1 MATDSNGVEYSTFQD
16 KVLSGM
22 EEYSP
27 TLFDFFNVYLPYN
40 YEDEYA
46 TKDSNPWHQYDFMV
60 TSDTMGLTQDE
71 GTTILTNMNDI
82 LNGKDPSNLPQYQ
95 DVLFGNIQ
103 WANVGSEIVGND
115 FDSLEN
121 DSSHGTYNW
130 ANCNTNIDYR
140 YIYGYISPSTI
151 SDVNE
156 VMPLRRRRSYNT
168 VAIIDN
174 ALRRFLNLTEYH
186 TSSRTRGNK
195 YPILDYSIGI
205 RRRNLPVLMMKKRYE
220 NPRIT
225 DNLEYS
231 YFSFSKAE
239 IMAKPYNYL
248 GIKGFYIKRP
258 STYSTDAYYKT
269 LTNGISSSGETKSIT
284 IKGDAGDISVTLTG
298 GYLEITEINGAA
310 SYIITEANKDVI
322 STLNDMY
329 AGSIMALGI
338 TSATR
343 DNTVTGK
350 SYRSN
355 IPHLCYVDRFTS
367 YSTTDANGEGYQ
379 AIRAYIF
386 YNPNFSTYMTSLS
399 ESLLATY
406 KWECIYCDGL
416 YPINEAVGIEVIKT
430 LSAQGNGITTTSDFN
445 ASAKGTGMQSE
456 KDKNKA
462 EVIKAAIEDSMS
474 FSWVRDNNYYSPAT
488 LGRSSYSMS
497 GDTKIGDMFLVDFT
511 YEYLPFP
518 TKIDIDNLKYVSS
531 SDPTDTNRYIN
542 FDKLNYTSLYNN
554 DESRRYTSGKSVP
567 ASAMKKAAMLRQDR
581 IMQDGLEDSRII
593 AAPGITIDVSISQ

>member
-1 MATDSNGVEYSTFQD
+1 MATDSKGVEYSTFQD

-103 WANVGSEIVGND
+103 WANVGSEVVGND

-156 VMPLRRRRSYNT
+156 VMPLRSRRSYNT

-174 ALRRFLNLTEYH
+174 ALRRFLNLTEYN
-186 TSSRTRGNK
+186 TSSRTRGDK

-386 YNPNFSTYMTSLS
+386 YNPNFSTYMTNIS
-399 ESLLATY
+399 ESSLATY

-531 SDPTDTNRYIN
+531 SDTTDTNRYIN
-542 FDKLNYTSLYNN
+542 FDKLNYTNLYNN
-554 DESRRYTSGKSVP
+554 DESRRYTSGKRVP

>member
-16 KVLSGM
+16 KVLSDV

-46 TKDSNPWHQYDFMV
+46 TKDSNPWHQYDFRV

-103 WANVGSEIVGND
+103 WANVGSEVVGND

-140 YIYGYISPSTI
+140 YIYGYTSPSTI

-156 VMPLRRRRSYNT
+156 VMPLRQRRSYNS

-174 ALRRFLNLTEYH
+174 ALRRFLNLTGYH
-186 TSSRTRGNK
+186 TSATTGADR
-195 YPILDYSIGI
+195 YPIVDYSIGI

-269 LTNGISSSGETKSIT
+269 LTNGISSSGETKRIT
-284 IKGDAGDISVTLTG
+284 IKGDAGDRSVTLTG

-343 DNTVTGK
+343 DNTVTGN

-386 YNPNFSTYMTSLS
+386 YNSNFSTYMTNLS
-399 ESLLATY
+399 TNSAVD

-462 EVIKAAIEDSMS
+462 AVIKAAREESMS
-474 FSWVRDNNYYSPAT
+474 FSWFRNNNNDVGTT
-488 LGRSSYSMS
+488 LGRESYSMS
-497 GDTKIGDMFLVDFT
+497 GDTKIGDMFLVNFI

-531 SDPTDTNRYIN
+531 SDSTDTNRYIN

-554 DESRRYTSGKSVP
+554 DESRRYTSGKRVP
-567 ASAMKKAAMLRQDR
+567 ASEMNKAAMLRQDR

>member
-46 TKDSNPWHQYDFMV
+46 TKDSNPWHQYDFRV
-60 TSDTMGLTQDE
+60 TSDTMGLTKDE

-103 WANVGSEIVGND
+103 WANVGSEVVGND

-140 YIYGYISPSTI
+140 YIYGYTSPSTI
-151 SDVNE
+151 RDVNE
-156 VMPLRRRRSYNT
+156 IMALRKERSYNT
-168 VAIIDN
+168 VATIDN

-186 TSSRTRGNK
+186 TSAKTGADR
-195 YPILDYSIGI
+195 YPIVDYSIGI

-329 AGSIMALGI
+329 SGSIMSLGI

-350 SYRSN
+350 SYGSN

-386 YNPNFSTYMTSLS
+386 YNPNFSTYMTNLS
-399 ESLLATY
+399 ESSLATY

-462 EVIKAAIEDSMS
+462 EVIKAATEESMS
-474 FSWVRDNNYYSPAT
+474 FSRFGDNKYYAPAT

-554 DESRRYTSGKSVP
+554 DESRRYTSDKRVP

>member
-1 MATDSNGVEYSTFQD
+1 MATDSKGVEYSTFQD

-46 TKDSNPWHQYDFMV
+46 TKDSNPWHQYDFRV

-71 GTTILTNMNDI
+71 GTTMLTNMNDI

-103 WANVGSEIVGND
+103 WANVGSEVVGND

-140 YIYGYISPSTI
+140 YIYGYTSPSTI
-151 SDVNE
+151 RDVNE
-156 VMPLRRRRSYNT
+156 VMPLRQERSYNT
-168 VAIIDN
+168 VATIDN

-186 TSSRTRGNK
+186 TSPRNRVGK

-329 AGSIMALGI
+329 SGSIMSLGI

-343 DNTVTGK
+343 NNTVTGK
-350 SYRSN
+350 SYNSN

-386 YNPNFSTYMTSLS
+386 YNPNFSTYMTNLS
-399 ESLLATY
+399 ESSLATY

-416 YPINEAVGIEVIKT
+416 YPINEAVEIEVIKT

-462 EVIKAAIEDSMS
+462 EVIKAATEESMS
-474 FSWVRDNNYYSPAT
+474 FSRFGDNKYYSPAT

-497 GDTKIGDMFLVDFT
+497 GDTKIGDMFLVNFI

-518 TKIDIDNLKYVSS
+518 TKIDIDNLEYVSS

-542 FDKLNYTSLYNN
+542 FDKLNYTSLYDN
-554 DESRRYTSGKSVP
+554 DESRRYTSGKRVP

-593 AAPGITIDVSISQ
+593 AAPGITIDISISQ

>member
-46 TKDSNPWHQYDFMV
+46 TKDSSPWHQYDFRV
-60 TSDTMGLTQDE
+60 TSDTMGLTKDE
-71 GTTILTNMNDI
+71 GTTMLTNMNDI

-103 WANVGSEIVGND
+103 WANVGSEVVGND

-140 YIYGYISPSTI
+140 YIYGYTSPSTI
-151 SDVNE
+151 RDVNE
-156 VMPLRRRRSYNT
+156 IMALRKERSYNT
-168 VAIIDN
+168 VATIDN

-186 TSSRTRGNK
+186 TSPRNRVGK

-343 DNTVTGK
+343 DNTVTGN

-386 YNPNFSTYMTSLS
+386 YNPNFSTYMTNLS
-399 ESLLATY
+399 ESSLATY

-462 EVIKAAIEDSMS
+462 EVIKAATEESMS
-474 FSWVRDNNYYSPAT
+474 FSRFGDNQYYAPAT

-497 GDTKIGDMFLVDFT
+497 GDTKIGDMFLVNFT

-554 DESRRYTSGKSVP
+554 DESRRYTSDKSVP

>member
-16 KVLSGM
+16 KVLSDV

-27 TLFDFFNVYLPYN
+27 TLFDFFNVYLPDN

-46 TKDSNPWHQYDFMV
+46 AKDSSPWHQYDFRV
-60 TSDTMGLTQDE
+60 TSGTMGLTQDE
-71 GTTILTNMNDI
+71 GTTMLTNMNDI

-103 WANVGSEIVGND
+103 WANVGSEVVGND

-186 TSSRTRGNK
+186 TSSRTRGDK

-269 LTNGISSSGETKSIT
+269 LTNGISSSGETKRIT
-284 IKGDAGDISVTLTG
+284 IKGDAGDRSVTLTG

-343 DNTVTGK
+343 DNTVTGN

-386 YNPNFSTYMTSLS
+386 YNPNFSTYMTNIS
-399 ESLLATY
+399 ESSLATY

-462 EVIKAAIEDSMS
+462 AVIKAAREESMS
-474 FSWVRDNNYYSPAT
+474 YSWFRNNNNDVVAT
-488 LGRSSYSMS
+488 LGRTSYSMS
-497 GDTKIGDMFLVDFT
+497 GDTKIGDMFLVNFI

-531 SDPTDTNRYIN
+531 SDTTDTNRYIN
-542 FDKLNYTSLYNN
+542 FDKLNYTNLYNN
-554 DESRRYTSGKSVP
+554 DESRRYTSGKRVP

>member
-1 MATDSNGVEYSTFQD
+1 
-16 KVLSGM
+16 
-22 EEYSP
+22 
-27 TLFDFFNVYLPYN
+27 
-40 YEDEYA
+40 
-46 TKDSNPWHQYDFMV
+46 
-60 TSDTMGLTQDE
+60 
-71 GTTILTNMNDI
+71 
-82 LNGKDPSNLPQYQ
+82 
-95 DVLFGNIQ
+95 
-103 WANVGSEIVGND
+103 
-115 FDSLEN
+115 
-121 DSSHGTYNW
+121 
-130 ANCNTNIDYR
+130 
-140 YIYGYISPSTI
+140 
-151 SDVNE
+151 
-156 VMPLRRRRSYNT
+156 MPLRQRRSYNS
-168 VAIIDN
+168 VAIIDD
-174 ALRRFLNLTEYH
+174 ALRRFLNLTGYD
-186 TSSRTRGNK
+186 TSTRTRADRL
-195 YPILDYSIGI
+195 PIVDYSIGI

-220 NPRIT
+220 TPRIT

-343 DNTVTGK
+343 DNTVTGR
-350 SYRSN
+350 SYRPN
-355 IPHLCYVDRFTS
+355 TPHLCYVDRFTS

-386 YNPNFSTYMTSLS
+386 YNSNFSTYMTNLS
-399 ESLLATY
+399 TDLTLD

-416 YPINEAVGIEVIKT
+416 YPINEAVGIEIIKT

-462 EVIKAAIEDSMS
+462 AVIKAASEESMS
-474 FSWVRDNNYYSPAT
+474 YSWFRNDNNDVVAT
-488 LGRSSYSMS
+488 LGRTSYSMS
-497 GDTKIGDMFLVDFT
+497 GDTKIGDMFLVNFI

-531 SDPTDTNRYIN
+531 SDSTDTNRYIN

-554 DESRRYTSGKSVP
+554 DESRRYTSGKLVP
-567 ASAMKKAAMLRQDR
+567 ASAMNKAAMLRQDR